1 MPVKLS
7 EHFTEA
13 ELNCHCGCGKT
24 VDPNLLQKLEEMRF
38 EYGKQIIVT
47 SGARC
52 EEHNRKEGGKPGSL
66 HLKGLAVD
74 IVCTDAASRYELVR
88 IAYELEFT
96 GIGIAKTFIHL
107 DLRPVPSVCF
117 LY

>member
-1 MPVKLS
+1 MSTKIS

-24 VDPNLLQKLEEMRF
+24 VDPNLLQKLEEMRVIL
-38 EYGKQIIVT
+38 GKPIVVN

-52 EEHNRKEGGKPGSL
+52 EEYNRKEGGKPGSM

-74 IVCTDAASRYELVR
+74 IHCNDSAFRHELIG

-96 GIGIAKTFIHL
+96 GIGIAKTFTHL